1 VKINPTATLST
12 SFVDVRTGLGPSA
25 LRLVSIVLAA
35 ASIAMAW
42 AGMPA
47 TAEARTTLK
56 SICRVKGQEEN
67 TLQGL
72 GIVVGLKG
80 TGDGGNFAP
89 TMQSLARMMLLMGRP
104 VGRDLTKELKE
115 AKNVALVTVSVTV
128 PPAGAR
134 QGDKLDCT
142 VSAISA
148 KSLAGGRLFTTPL
161 TGSRPDPRGARVYAF
176 AEGPLSLDDPNLVT
190 TARIFGGCRLEEDFF
205 NVFTRDDRL
214 TLVLEP
220 NHADFE
226 VAQDVAELINSQLGF
241 QGSGAPL
248 AKALDQLNIEVS
260 IPPQYKS
267 DPVLFVS
274 QVLALP
280 ILEPQLGPRVV
291 INERAGSIV
300 ISGDV
305 EIGAVVVSHKNIV
318 IETGGGAPAGQFKPL
333 DVGETPT
340 PRLKS
345 LVESLNALHVP
356 TDDIVDIIKGLER
369 NGKLH
374 GQLII
379 E

>member
-1 VKINPTATLST
+1 
-12 SFVDVRTGLGPSA
+12 VRKVVIGTFA
-25 LRLVSIVLAA
+25 VAALAA
-35 ASIAMAW
+35 GMFAASEAD
-42 AGMPA
+42 
-47 TAEARTTLK
+47 ARTLLK

-80 TGDGGNFAP
+80 TGDGGNFSP

-104 VGRDLTKELKE
+104 VGRDLNKELKE
-115 AKNVALVTVSVTV
+115 AKNVALVTVTAVV
-128 PPAGAR
+128 PAAGAR
-134 QGDKLDCT
+134 QGDKFDCT

-161 TGSRPDPRGARVYAF
+161 TSSRPESRNPRVYAF
-176 AEGPLSLDDPNLVT
+176 ADGPLSLDDPNLLT
-190 TARIFGGCRLEEDFF
+190 TGRIYAGCRMEEDFF
-205 NVFTRDDRL
+205 NVFTRDDKL

-226 VAQDVAELINSQLGF
+226 VSQDVAEIINSQLGF
-241 QGSGAPL
+241 QGSGTPL
-248 AKALDQLNIEVS
+248 AKALDQVNIEVT
-260 IPPQYKS
+260 IPPQYKN

-274 QVLALP
+274 QVLSLP
-280 ILEPQLGPRVV
+280 IMEPQLGPRVV

-318 IETGGGAPAGQFKPL
+318 IETGAAVAAQFKPM

-340 PRLKS
+340 PRLKA
-345 LVESLNALHVP
+345 LVEALNAVHVP